1 MTPAGEPLA
10 DPELLPPEPPAPA
23 APSRLPLGGLLLAGG
38 ALAAALAAGLLA
50 FGGDSGESLGGKS
63 LGGKS
68 LGGTPPDLA
77 SLALP
82 RSPESPIVAPLDTS
96 DPGVLERALAEL
108 RIAPE
113 LRAKAREEVLSG
125 ELKLGLVT
133 LWDRADPDRDA
144 VTIASGGFAQAIEV
158 LNQPVTFVVPYRGL
172 GDFLI
177 VSSLRDGGGG
187 GVTIAVATMGQPLM
201 MSPLG
206 RGQSTQIR
214 IP

>member
-50 FGGDSGESLGGKS
+50 FGGDNGKS

-96 DPGVLERALAEL
+96 DPAVLERALAEL
-108 RIAPE
+108 RLTPE

-158 LNQPVTFVVPYRGL
+158 LNQPVAFVVPYRGL